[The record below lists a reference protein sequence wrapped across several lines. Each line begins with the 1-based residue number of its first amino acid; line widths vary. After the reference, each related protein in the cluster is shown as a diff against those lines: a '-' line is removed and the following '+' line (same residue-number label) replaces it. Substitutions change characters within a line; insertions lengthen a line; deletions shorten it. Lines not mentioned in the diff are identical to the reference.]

1 MWVMRPAGTVKLPQE
16 IRTTGSR
23 IRPAIRTVTE
33 ALRLI
38 EQELPKELRAL
49 PRWTFA
55 KALLEEAARTGT
67 KKDVATAARQLRQAL
82 GNEGW
87 LAPTPERAATL
98 RSRFGA

>member
-1 MWVMRPAGTVKLPQE
+1 MRSEKTIELPQE

-23 IRPAIRTVTE
+23 VRPAVRTVHE

-38 EQELPKELRAL
+38 AQDLPAELQAL

-55 KALLEEAARTGT
+55 KALLEAAARTGS
-67 KKDVATAARQLRQAL
+67 KKDIATASRQLRQAL

-87 LAPTPERAATL
+87 LAQGPEPQRPQ
-98 RSRFGA
+98 R